1 MLKRVSLV
9 VVILALVAPVA
20 ASGEGP
26 RAVNGKVL
34 LGFTAEV
41 GLPVITCVGGL
52 PSVPYCDSNTTQ
64 VLGRLEVQ
72 TWTPASLSRSVA
84 KFLNGP
90 ITFVVNCD
98 LNAQFRGPC
107 WGTFEWKVPGV
118 GTWTGFWTAP
128 IMDLLTYES
137 QLSMVGVGS
146 GGEIN
151 GRHLELDGSA
161 APGDWYIAS
170 SVHIR

>member
-1 MLKRVSLV
+1 MLKRVAFVIACLV
-9 VVILALVAPVA
+9 LVSAVA
-20 ASGEGP
+20 AAGEEP

-41 GLPVITCVGGL
+41 GWPVITCVGGAPL
-52 PSVPYCDSNTTQ
+52 FPYCDSSTTQ

-72 TWTPASLSRSVA
+72 TWMPASPSRSVA

-98 LNAQFRGPC
+98 LNAQYRGPC

-118 GTWTGFWTAP
+118 GTWTGFWRAP
-128 IMDLLTYES
+128 VMDLVTYES

-146 GGEIN
+146 GGQIN
-151 GRHLELDGSA
+151 GRQLVIEGES

-170 SVHIR
+170 SVRIR